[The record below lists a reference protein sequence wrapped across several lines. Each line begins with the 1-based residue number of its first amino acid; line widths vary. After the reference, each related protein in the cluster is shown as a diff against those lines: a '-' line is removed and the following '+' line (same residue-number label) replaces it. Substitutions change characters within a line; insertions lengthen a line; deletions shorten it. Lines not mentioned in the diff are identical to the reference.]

1 MATGR
6 TRRTAAERTRPSPD
20 EPGRPDTRTALV
32 DAATEALAEVGFAG
46 ASAREIARRAGC
58 NQALVF
64 YHFGTVLDLL
74 LAALDAVSKR
84 RLDAYAPLVAATDS
98 AAGLVDALGAVVR
111 ADLGSGDVTV
121 LVEMIAGAQSVPGL
135 GPRVAERLE
144 PWRDLAREAVRRA
157 VAGMPFAALVPV
169 EDLAHGIVAG
179 VLGLEL
185 LGSLDGDDARAA
197 ALIDRLGGLA
207 ALAEL
212 AGPAGAGAE
221 RT

>member
-1 MATGR
+1 MATTR
-6 TRRTAAERTRPSPD
+6 TRREGTSPR
-20 EPGRPDTRTALV
+20 ESSDTRAALV
-32 DAATEALAEVGFAG
+32 AAATEALAEVGFAG

-74 LAALDAVSKR
+74 LAALDAVSER
-84 RLDAYAPLVAATDS
+84 RLAAYAPLVGSSGSPAD
-98 AAGLVDALGAVVR
+98 LVDALGEVVR
-111 ADLGSGDVTV
+111 ADLASGDVAV
-121 LVEMIAGAQSVPGL
+121 LVEMVAGAQSVPGL

-144 PWRDLAREAVRRA
+144 PWRELAREAVRRA

-169 EDLAHGIVAG
+169 EDLAHGVVAG

-185 LGSLDGDDARAA
+185 LATLDGDHDRAG
-197 ALIDRLGGLA
+197 ALLDRLGGLA

-212 AGPAGAGAE
+212 TIPVRGPGDP
-221 RT
+221 T